1 MFGEE
6 SAVLPLF
13 SGTPP
18 RVQVD
23 TFTPATVVRQAYLPG
38 PVLSEAE
45 GLEPDWTELAQSA
58 QKRKF
63 RVEAEQDGEREGTFP
78 QATRI

>member
-18 RVQVD
+18 RVQAD
-23 TFTPATVVRQAYLPG
+23 TFTPAPVARQAHLPG
-38 PVLSEAE
+38 M
-45 GLEPDWTELAQSA
+45 EPDWTELARSA
-58 QKRKF
+58 QQCKF
-63 RVEAEQDGEREGTFP
+63 RMGAEQDGETEETPP
-78 QATRI
+78 QATLI

>member
-18 RVQVD
+18 RVQAD
-23 TFTPATVVRQAYLPG
+23 TFTPAPVARQAHLP
-38 PVLSEAE
+38 

-78 QATRI
+78 QATLI

>member
-18 RVQVD
+18 RVQAD
-23 TFTPATVVRQAYLPG
+23 TFTPAPVARQAHLPG

-45 GLEPDWTELAQSA
+45 GMEPDWTELARSA
-58 QKRKF
+58 QQRKF
-63 RVEAEQDGEREGTFP
+63 RVGAEQGGETEETPP
-78 QATRI
+78 QATLI